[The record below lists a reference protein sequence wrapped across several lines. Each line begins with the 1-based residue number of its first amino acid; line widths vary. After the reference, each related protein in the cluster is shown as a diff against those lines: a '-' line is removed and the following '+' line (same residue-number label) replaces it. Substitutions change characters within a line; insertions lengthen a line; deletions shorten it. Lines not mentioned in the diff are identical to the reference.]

1 MTTSSI
7 VISVNYGAGDVTRF
21 VKDVT
26 DPRGQCQA
34 IKKMF
39 EKFAS
44 GSANGSFTIS
54 TATAAAVRA
63 SGTLTLT
70 YASITNLDT
79 VVIGGITLTA
89 VTGTPSGYTQF
100 KKETDATKTA
110 ANCAAAING
119 LTTLNIYVSAT
130 SKLGVVTV
138 TANQA
143 GVIGNLIT
151 LVGSTGIVA
160 SAAVLASGAGGATT
174 AAKSYSRGL

>member
-21 VKDVT
+21 VKDIT

-39 EKFAS
+39 EKFSS
-44 GSANGSFTIS
+44 GSANGNFQIS
-54 TATAAAVRA
+54 YATVVAVRA
-63 SGTLTLT
+63 KSTLTLT
-70 YASITNLDT
+70 YANITANDT
-79 VVIGGITLTA
+79 VVIAGITLTA

-110 ANCAAAING
+110 ANLAAAING

-130 SKLGVVTV
+130 SALGVVTV

-143 GVIGNLIT
+143 GVVGNLIT

-160 SAAVLASGAGGATT
+160 GAAALAAGTGGAVSAPKT
-174 AAKSYSRGL
+174 YSRGL